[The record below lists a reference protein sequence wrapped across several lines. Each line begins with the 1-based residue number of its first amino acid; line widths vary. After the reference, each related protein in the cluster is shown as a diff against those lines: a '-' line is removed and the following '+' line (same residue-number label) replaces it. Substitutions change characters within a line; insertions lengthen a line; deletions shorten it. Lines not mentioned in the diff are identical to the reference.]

1 MHEPMIELKRTGR
14 TIEFALSGPCQTD
27 AVQTHCQRLGAT
39 AQLRFGAPGT
49 YVVRATWDTTD
60 EVRLAQIL
68 LQLAVGCGVHDHTG
82 GTGYAAV

>member
-27 AVQTHCQRLGAT
+27 AAKAHCQRLGAT
-39 AQLRFGAPGT
+39 VSAPGT

-60 EVRLAQIL
+60 EARSAQIL
-68 LQLAVGCGVHDHTG
+68 LQLAAGCGVHDHTG
-82 GTGYAAV
+82 GTEYVAS

>member
-27 AVQTHCQRLGAT
+27 VVQTHCQRLGAT
-39 AQLRFGAPGT
+39 VSAPGT

-60 EVRLAQIL
+60 EAQSAQIL
-68 LQLAVGCGVHDHTG
+68 LQLAAGCGVYDHSD
-82 GTGYAAV
+82 GTEYAA